1 MILMGKKL
9 IIPFLLLFLSLEL
22 SAQSFDEYRKRKM
35 KAFNEYKE
43 QKQDKFKEYR
53 DKVNAALADYI
64 AKPWERHVVNPAIP
78 APALPEPPEP
88 DVKDPDSGI
97 SDDLIPFDG
106 IIDELE
112 DRLRPEP
119 FAPMEVPED
128 ERKPSFSFDF
138 YGTECGVP
146 LSEDNVFKL
155 RGIDGKSVAA
165 AWRTLSSGKY
175 LPIVYESLQWRDR
188 MNLSD
193 WGYIRFLDEMTK
205 VFFPE
210 GMRNEA
216 KLLQVYILT
225 QCGYM
230 VRLASVDNTLVLL
243 LPFKNVIYE
252 YTYLNVQGCKYYV
265 MDKTAAG
272 KSILLTDFATP
283 KERMF
288 SLRITGAMN
297 LAERPTKPRT
307 YSSKRYPKL
316 SFPVS
321 VNENLM
327 DFYNDYP
334 LSSEWNVYSEA
345 SLSEEL
351 KGQLYPAL
359 RDRLAGKDM
368 LTAANMLLNFV
379 QTAFEYKTDAAQFGR
394 ERALFGDETFFYPY
408 SDCEDRAILYS
419 ILVRELLGLDVVL
432 LHYPLHLATAVRFEQ
447 AAPGDHIVIDGVKYT
462 VCDPTY
468 IGASAGNA
476 MPEYKIVPAQ
486 VVKIRK

>member
-1 MILMGKKL
+1 MDKKL
-9 IIPFLLLFLSLEL
+9 IIPIILLFLAVEL
-22 SAQSFDEYRKRKM
+22 PAQSFDEYRKRKM

-345 SLSEEL
+345 SLSEDL

-432 LHYPLHLATAVRFEQ
+432 LHYPLHLATAVHFEQ

>member
-1 MILMGKKL
+1 MDKKL
-9 IIPFLLLFLSLEL
+9 IIPIILLFLAVEL
-22 SAQSFDEYRKRKM
+22 PAQSFDEYRKRKM

-112 DRLRPEP
+112 ERLRPEP

-128 ERKPSFSFDF
+128 KRKPSFSFDF

>member
-1 MILMGKKL
+1 MDKKR
-9 IIPFLLLFLSLEL
+9 IIPILLFFLSVGLP
-22 SAQSFDEYRKRKM
+22 AQSFDEYRKRM
-35 KAFNEYKE
+35 MRDFNDYKE

-64 AKPWERHVVNPAIP
+64 AKPWERHIINPAIP
-78 APALPEPPEP
+78 APTLPEPPEP
-88 DVKDPDSGI
+88 DVKDPDSGV

-112 DRLRPEP
+112 ERLRPEP
-119 FAPMEVPED
+119 FAPIEVPEE
-128 ERKPSFSFDF
+128 ERTPSFSFDF

-146 LSEDNVFKL
+146 LGKDLAFTL
-155 RGIDGKSVAA
+155 RGIDGKSVSA
-165 AWRTLSSGKY
+165 AWKTLSSGKY
-175 LPIVYESLQWRDR
+175 LPVVYESLQWRDR
-188 MNLSD
+188 MNLCD

-205 VFFPE
+205 AFFPE
-210 GMRNEA
+210 SMRNEA

-230 VRLASVDNTLVLL
+230 VRLASVDDSLVLL
-243 LPFKNVIYE
+243 LPFRNVMYD
-252 YTYLNVQGCKYYV
+252 YTYLNIQGCKYYV
-265 MDKTAAG
+265 MDKAAAG
-272 KSILLTDFATP
+272 KSLLLTDFSTP

-297 LAERPTKPRT
+297 LAYKPEKPRVYT
-307 YSSKRYPKL
+307 SKGYQGL

-321 VNENLM
+321 VNENLIN
-327 DFYNDYP
+327 FYNDYP
-334 LSSEWNVYSEA
+334 LSGEWGIYSEA
-345 SLSEEL
+345 SLSDEV

-359 RDRLAGKDM
+359 RDKIGGKDL

-379 QTAFEYKTDAAQFGR
+379 QTAFEYKTDAAQFGM

-432 LHYPLHLATAVRFEQ
+432 LHYPLHLATAVRFGQ
-447 AAPGDHIVIDGVKYT
+447 DVPGDHISIDGVKYT

-468 IGASAGNA
+468 IGASVGSA
-476 MPEYKIVPAQ
+476 MPEYKKVPAQ
-486 VVKIRK
+486 VVKIKQ

>member
-1 MILMGKKL
+1 MDKKL
-9 IIPFLLLFLSLEL
+9 IIPIILLFLAVEL
-22 SAQSFDEYRKRKM
+22 PAQSFDEYRKRKM

-155 RGIDGKSVAA
+155 RRIDGKSVAA

>member
-1 MILMGKKL
+1 MDKKL
-9 IIPFLLLFLSLEL
+9 IIPIILLFLAVEL
-22 SAQSFDEYRKRKM
+22 PAQSFDEYRKRKM

-78 APALPEPPEP
+78 APTLPEPPEP

>member
-1 MILMGKKL
+1 MDKKL
-9 IIPFLLLFLSLEL
+9 IIPIILLFLAVEL
-22 SAQSFDEYRKRKM
+22 PAQSFDEYRKRKM

>member
-1 MILMGKKL
+1 MNKHLFSIFFM
-9 IIPFLLLFLSLEL
+9 LFLSVEL
-22 SAQSFDEYRKRKM
+22 PAQSFDEYRKRKM
-35 KAFNEYKE
+35 KDFNEYKE

-53 DKVNAALADYI
+53 DKMNASLADYI
-64 AKPWERHVVNPAIP
+64 AKPWERHTINPAIP

-88 DVKDPDSGI
+88 DVKDPDSGV

-106 IIDELE
+106 IIDGLE

-119 FAPMEVPED
+119 FAPMEVPEED
-128 ERKPSFSFDF
+128 RKPSFSFNF
-138 YGTECGVP
+138 YGTVCGVP
-146 LSEDNVFKL
+146 LSEDNVFRL

-175 LPIVYESLQWRDR
+175 LPVVYESLQWCDR
-188 MNLSD
+188 MNLCD

-205 VFFPE
+205 AFFPE
-210 GMRNEA
+210 SMRNEA

-230 VRLASVDNTLVLL
+230 VRLASVDDTLVLL

-252 YTYLNVQGCKYYV
+252 YTYLNIQECKYYV

-272 KSILLTDFATP
+272 KSILLTDFSTP

-288 SLRITGAMN
+288 SLRISGAMN
-297 LAERPTKPRT
+297 LAERPGKPSVYT
-307 YSSKRYPKL
+307 SKGYPAL

-334 LSSEWNVYSEA
+334 LSSEWGVYSEA
-345 SLSEEL
+345 SLSEEV

-359 RDRLAGKDM
+359 LDRIAGKDL
-368 LTAANMLLNFV
+368 LTASNMLLNFV

-432 LHYPLHLATAVRFEQ
+432 LHYPLHLATAVCFEQ
-447 AAPGDHIVIDGVKYT
+447 DVPGDHISIDGVKYT

-468 IGASAGNA
+468 IGASVGNA
-476 MPEYKIVPAQ
+476 MPEYKTVPAK
-486 VVKIRK
+486 VVKIK

>member
-1 MILMGKKL
+1 MILMSKKL
-9 IIPFLLLFLSLEL
+9 IIQFLLLFLSLGL

-35 KAFNEYKE
+35 KAFNEYRE
-43 QKQDKFKEYR
+43 QKQDNFKEYR

-64 AKPWERHVVNPAIP
+64 AKPWESHVVNPAIP
-78 APALPEPPEP
+78 APTLPEPPEP
-88 DVKDPDSGI
+88 DVKDPDSGV
-97 SDDLIPFDG
+97 SDDLIPFDV

-112 DRLRPEP
+112 ERHRPEP
-119 FAPMEVPED
+119 FAPMEVPEE
-128 ERKPSFSFDF
+128 ERKPSFSFNF

-146 LSEDNVFKL
+146 LNKDLVFKL
-155 RGIDGKSVAA
+155 RGIDGKSISS
-165 AWRTLSSGKY
+165 AWRTLSTGKY
-175 LPIVYESLQWRDR
+175 LPVVYESLQWRDR
-188 MNLSD
+188 LNLSD

-205 VFFPE
+205 AFFPE

-230 VRLASVDNTLVLL
+230 VRLASVDDSLVLL

-252 YTYLNVQGCKYYV
+252 YTYLNIQGCKYYV
-265 MDKTAAG
+265 MDKTVAG
-272 KSILLTDFATP
+272 KSILLTDFSTP
-283 KERMF
+283 KEQMF

-297 LAERPTKPRT
+297 LAERPTKPRN

-321 VNENLM
+321 VNENLIN
-327 DFYNDYP
+327 FYNDYP

-345 SLSEEL
+345 SLSEEV

-359 RDRLAGKDM
+359 RDRIAGNDI

-432 LHYPLHLATAVRFEQ
+432 LHYPLHLATAVSFGQ
-447 AAPGDHIVIDGVKYT
+447 DVPGDHISIDGVKYT

-476 MPEYKIVPAQ
+476 MPEYKAVPAQ